1 MKIVFLIL
9 TIISTNL
16 INAKINVLPKVVY
29 GIDDRM
35 DVYESSD
42 ALMKTLSRSVAA
54 QVLDTSFSLENDLF
68 NLDKKTLSDE
78 GMCKT
83 ERFYNQPA
91 SATCSGF
98 LIAKNL
104 LVTAGHCVRDVAQ
117 CENHS
122 WVFDYANY
130 ENIESSF
137 AFKKD
142 QMFKCVAVVKRVK
155 DNATGVDFAVVKLD
169 REVIGR
175 KPFKIRKSGIVDSN
189 AILTV
194 IGFPSGI
201 PLKITTGATVR
212 DNTNPNFFVMNSDT
226 YGGNSGSAVVDTR
239 TGIVEGIL
247 VRGDT
252 DYEQAPNLDC
262 YQTVKRS
269 NDGGRGEDAT
279 RITLLNNTK
288 ASQLGNGTPDL

>member
-1 MKIVFLIL
+1 MKTSIFILI
-9 TIISTNL
+9 IIFSNIL
-16 INAKINVLPKVVY
+16 LAKIHVRPKVVY

-42 ALMKTLSRSVAA
+42 LLLKDLSKSVAA
-54 QVLDTSFSLENDLF
+54 QVLDSSFTLANDLF
-68 NLDKKTLSDE
+68 NLDKRTLADE

-83 ERFYNQPA
+83 ERFSEQPA

-98 LIAKNL
+98 LIAQNL
-104 LVTAGHCVRDVAQ
+104 LVTAGHCVRAVTQ
-117 CENHS
+117 CQDHS

-130 ENIESSF
+130 ESVLPAFSF
-137 AFKKD
+137 NKD
-142 QMFKCVAVVKRVK
+142 QMFKCIEIVSRVK
-155 DNATGVDFAVVKLD
+155 DNATGLDFAVIKLD
-169 REVIGR
+169 RNVIGR
-175 KPFKIRKSGIVDSN
+175 RPFKIRKSGKVDPN
-189 AILTV
+189 AVLTV

-212 DNTNPNFFVMNSDT
+212 DNSNPNYFVMNSDT

-252 DYEQAPNLDC
+252 DFEQAPNEEC
-262 YQTVKRS
+262 YQTVKRA
-269 NDGGRGEDAT
+269 NDSGRGEDAT
-279 RITLLNNTK
+279 RITLINQK
-288 ASQLGNGTPDL
+288 K

>member
-1 MKIVFLIL
+1 MKTSIIILI
-9 TIISTNL
+9 IIFSNIL
-16 INAKINVLPKVVY
+16 LAKIHVRPKVVY

-42 ALMKTLSRSVAA
+42 LLLKDLSKSVAA
-54 QVLDTSFSLENDLF
+54 QVLDSSFTLENDLF
-68 NLDKKTLSDE
+68 NLDKSTLADE

-83 ERFYNQPA
+83 ERFSEQPA

-98 LIAKNL
+98 LIAQNL
-104 LVTAGHCVRDVAQ
+104 LVTAGHCVREVSQ
-117 CENHS
+117 CQNHT

-130 ENIESSF
+130 ESVLPLFSF
-137 AFKKD
+137 NKD
-142 QMFKCVAVVKRVK
+142 QMFKCIEIVSRVK
-155 DNATGVDFAVVKLD
+155 DNATGLDFAVIKLD
-169 REVIGR
+169 RNVIGR
-175 KPFKIRKSGIVDSN
+175 RPFKIRKSGKVDPN
-189 AILTV
+189 AVLTV

-212 DNTNPNFFVMNSDT
+212 DNSNPNYFVMNSDT

-252 DYEQAPNLDC
+252 DFEQAPNEEC
-262 YQTVKRS
+262 YQTVKRA
-269 NDGGRGEDAT
+269 NDSGRGEDAT
-279 RITLLNNTK
+279 RITLINQK
-288 ASQLGNGTPDL
+288 K

>member
-1 MKIVFLIL
+1 MKTFL
-9 TIISTNL
+9 L
-16 INAKINVLPKVVY
+16 IFCMFFTQFASAKMTVKPRVVY

-35 DVYESSD
+35 DVYESAD
-42 ALMKTLSRSVAA
+42 ALMRDLSRSVAA
-54 QVLDTSFSLENDLF
+54 QILDNSFTLENDIF

-83 ERFYNQPA
+83 ERFSEQPA

-98 LIAKNL
+98 LIAKNI
-104 LVTAGHCVRDVAQ
+104 LVTAGHCVRDVSQ
-117 CENHS
+117 CQDHS

-130 ENIESSF
+130 DRVETNF
-137 AFKKD
+137 GFKKE
-142 QMFKCVAVVKRVK
+142 QMFKCVDIISRVK
-155 DNATGVDFAVVKLD
+155 DNATGLDFAVLKLD
-169 REVIGR
+169 REVSGR
-175 KPFKIRKSGIVDSN
+175 RPFKIRKSGIVDAN
-189 AILTV
+189 AVLTV

-212 DNTNPNFFVMNSDT
+212 DNSNPNFFVMNSDT

-252 DYEQAPNLDC
+252 DFEQAPNEEC

-269 NDGGRGEDAT
+269 NEGGRGEDAT
-279 RITLLNNTK
+279 RITLINSVKKTSK
-288 ASQLGNGTPDL
+288 

>member
-1 MKIVFLIL
+1 MKTFLIIL
-9 TIISTNL
+9 TLIFSNL
-16 INAKINVLPKVVY
+16 LLAKITVRPKVVY

-42 ALMKTLSRSVAA
+42 SLMRELSKSVAA
-54 QVLDTSFSLENDLF
+54 QILDSSFSLENDLF
-68 NLDKKTLSDE
+68 NLDKKTLGDE

-83 ERFYNQPA
+83 ERFSEQPA

-104 LVTAGHCVRDVAQ
+104 LVTAGHCVREVSQ
-117 CENHS
+117 CNDHS

-130 ENIESSF
+130 QGVSNLF
-137 AFKKD
+137 AFNKA
-142 QMFKCVAVVKRVK
+142 QMFKCTAIVSRVK
-155 DNATGVDFAVVKLD
+155 DNATGLDFAVLKLD
-169 REVIGR
+169 RDVLGR
-175 KPFKIRKSGIVDSN
+175 KPFKIRKAGVVDTN
-189 AILTV
+189 AVLTV

-212 DNTNPNFFVMNSDT
+212 DNSNLNYFVMNSDT

-239 TGIVEGIL
+239 TGVVEGIL

-252 DYEQAPNLDC
+252 DFEQSPNEEC

-279 RITLLNNTK
+279 RITLINQTESK
-288 ASQLGNGTPDL
+288 QVPK